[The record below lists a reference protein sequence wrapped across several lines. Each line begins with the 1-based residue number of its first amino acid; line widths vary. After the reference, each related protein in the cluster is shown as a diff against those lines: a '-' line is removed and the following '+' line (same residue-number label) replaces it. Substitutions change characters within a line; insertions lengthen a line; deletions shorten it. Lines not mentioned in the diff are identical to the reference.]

1 MWADNYGDGPQF
13 STLRYGGWL
22 RHCSASATII
32 KRGDLYVRRCCN
44 ARPRPDPM
52 TESALVAHWFAYV
65 RYTVIRPA
73 SLELSPIVHDEQWRF
88 TRAARPTGFAVETFN
103 IAAA

>member
-1 MWADNYGDGPQF
+1 
-13 STLRYGGWL
+13 
-22 RHCSASATII
+22 
-32 KRGDLYVRRCCN
+32 
-44 ARPRPDPM
+44 M